1 MDIIQ
6 FLEGLANT
14 INDIPK
20 TICKHFDPSVDAESR
35 YYKKYDFL
43 TSTSL
48 GSKRVY
54 GLNATMTK
62 QLSDYAAS
70 KTQKFYPYIK
80 EMSQNRSTI
89 TQPIV
94 NSSCIGESPGK
105 ELDQCEFNGYL
116 SADELCNPCEVKE
129 FKEQCEY
136 LCVRT
141 AGTSFGPFKLM

>member
-1 MDIIQ
+1 MKP
-6 FLEGLANT
+6 LN
-14 INDIPK
+14 
-20 TICKHFDPSVDAESR
+20 ICKHFDPSVDAESR
-35 YYKKYDFL
+35 YYKEYEFL
-43 TSTSL
+43 TS
-48 GSKRVY
+48 SKRVY

-80 EMSQNRSTI
+80 EMSQNRSNI

-116 SADELCNPCEVKE
+116 SVDELCNPCEVKE

-141 AGTSFGPFKLM
+141 ETPFAAYKIM

>member
-54 GLNATMTK
+54 GLNATMMK

-70 KTQKFYPYIK
+70 
-80 EMSQNRSTI
+80 MSQNRSNI
-89 TQPIV
+89 PQPIV
-94 NSSCIGESPGK
+94 DSSCIGESPGK

-116 SADELCNPCEVKE
+116 SVDELCNPCEVKE

-141 AGTSFGPFKLM
+141 VGTPFGPYKLM